1 MVAARKPAR
10 KRVLFAAELG
20 AGYGNVSP
28 LIAVAA
34 ELEKLGVEPV
44 FAVADGVT
52 PALLFADRQWLR
64 LPAPV
69 HPSPL
74 KPKVGPTSY
83 GDILALAGFADEDD
97 LTAIAA
103 QWDALYA
110 LVRPSFVVAS
120 HAPGAV
126 FAARGRLPVA
136 VVGTGF
142 TAPPC
147 HTALFPPLRPDT
159 ASVRP
164 ESAVLECVNRVL
176 RKRRA
181 PVLPTLP
188 ALLDVEA
195 RAVFTIAALDPYA
208 SMRLDR
214 YASVGAP
221 YAAAAPESEGIFAFL
236 DMRGKEA
243 VNAVEVLGRLAGQT
257 RVGVH
262 LRGPGARASA
272 GYLDR
277 LGAHVHARPADMAEA
292 LSRATVVVSQ
302 GGHGMA
308 LTALQRG
315 RYNLVLPLHFES
327 MLNGL
332 AAERLGAGKVAW
344 GGATDVIADHLTGLL
359 RLPVET
365 ALRVG
370 ERLDRPAS
378 FDAQAL
384 LDRLSAAA
392 ARPARGR
399 AAASAA
405 RAR

>member
-1 MVAARKPAR
+1 MT
-10 KRVLFAAELG
+10 RVLFAAELG

-34 ELEKLGVEPV
+34 QLEALGVEPV
-44 FAVADGVT
+44 FAIADGVT
-52 PALLFADRQWLR
+52 PATLFESRSWLR

-83 GDILALAGFADEDD
+83 GDILALAGFADDDD
-97 LTAIAA
+97 LAAIAA
-103 QWDALYA
+103 QWDALYE
-110 LVRPSFVVAS
+110 LVRPAFVVAS

-126 FAARGRLPVA
+126 FAARGRLPVG
-136 VVGTGF
+136 VIGTGF

-164 ESAVLECVNRVL
+164 ESAVLECANRVL
-176 RKRRA
+176 KTRGA
-181 PVLPTLP
+181 PALSALP
-188 ALLDVEA
+188 ALLNVAA

-208 SMRLDR
+208 TMRVDP
-214 YASVGAP
+214 YTSIGAP
-221 YAAAAPESEGIFAFL
+221 HAAAAPESEGVFAFL

-243 VNAVEVLGRLAGQT
+243 INAVEVLGRMAGET
-257 RVGVH
+257 RVAVH

-277 LGAHVHARPADMAEA
+277 LGAHVHVRPADMAEA
-292 LSRATVVVSQ
+292 LARATVVVTQ

-315 RYNLVLPLHFES
+315 RFNLVLPLHFES

-332 AAERLGAGKVAW
+332 AAERLGSGKVAG
-344 GGATDVIADHLTGLL
+344 GGATDVIHDHLTGLL
-359 RLPVET
+359 RRPVEQ
-365 ALRVG
+365 ALHVG
-370 ERLDRPAS
+370 AGLDRPAL
-378 FDAQAL
+378 FDARAFLQ
-384 LDRLSAAA
+384 RLAVSGGAI
-392 ARPARGR
+392 RPTPVPS
-399 AAASAA
+399 AASAS